1 MFRHKDMKIN
11 RVEDKQHI
19 ERCFKQTNSFKVPEG
34 YFERVVDDI
43 LVSLPRQEQQVVP
56 ARHARFYPLHTRWLV
71 AGCVLAALLS
81 VTLYFHHTTV
91 PSSSNQS
98 EPTSTYTGNYTSET
112 LEEAAFISLM
122 DDEDLY
128 SLFEDD

>member
-34 YFERVVDDI
+34 YFERVADDI

-56 ARHARFYPLHTRWLV
+56 ARHARFYSLHTRWLA

-91 PSSSNQS
+91 LPSSKQL
-98 EPTSTYTGNYTSET
+98 EPTSTYAGNYTSET

>member
-11 RVEDKQHI
+11 REEDKQHI
-19 ERCFKQTNSFKVPEG
+19 EHCFKQTNSFKVPEG
-34 YFERVVDDI
+34 YFEGVVDDI

-56 ARHARFYPLHTRWLV
+56 ARHARFYSLHTRWLV

-81 VTLYFHHTTV
+81 VTLYFHRTTV
-91 PSSSNQS
+91 PPPPKQS
-98 EPTSTYTGNYTSET
+98 EPTSTYTGIYTSET

>member
-11 RVEDKQHI
+11 WIEDKQHI

-34 YFERVVDDI
+34 YFERVADDI
-43 LVSLPRQEQQVVP
+43 LVSLPRQKQQVVP
-56 ARHARFYPLHTRWLV
+56 ARHAHFYSLHTRWLV

-91 PSSSNQS
+91 PPSSNQS

>member
-11 RVEDKQHI
+11 REEDKQHI

-34 YFERVVDDI
+34 YFERVADDI
-43 LVSLPRQEQQVVP
+43 LVSLPRQEQQVIP
-56 ARHARFYPLHTRWLV
+56 ARHARFYSLHTRWLV

-81 VTLYFHHTTV
+81 VTLSFHHTTV
-91 PSSSNQS
+91 PPSSKQL

>member
-11 RVEDKQHI
+11 KVEDKQHI

-43 LVSLPRQEQQVVP
+43 LVSLPHQEQQVVP
-56 ARHARFYPLHTRWLV
+56 ARHARFHPRYTRWLA
-71 AGCVLAALLS
+71 AGCVLAVLLS

-91 PSSSNQS
+91 PPSSKQS
-98 EPTSTYTGNYTSET
+98 EPTSTYTRNYTSET

>member
-11 RVEDKQHI
+11 REEDKQHI

-71 AGCVLAALLS
+71 AGCVLATLLS

-91 PSSSNQS
+91 PSSSKQS
-98 EPTSTYTGNYTSET
+98 ELTSTYTGIYTSET

>member
-11 RVEDKQHI
+11 KVEDKQHI

-43 LVSLPRQEQQVVP
+43 LVSLPRQEQQVMP
-56 ARHARFYPLHTRWLV
+56 ARHVRFYPLHTRWLV

-81 VTLYFHHTTV
+81 VTLYFHHPTV
-91 PSSSNQS
+91 LPSSKQL
-98 EPTSTYTGNYTSET
+98 EPTSTYTGIYTSQ
-112 LEEAAFISLM
+112 
-122 DDEDLY
+122 Y
-128 SLFEDD
+128 SVNNHIIV

>member
-11 RVEDKQHI
+11 REEDEQHI
-19 ERCFKQTNSFKVPEG
+19 ERCFKKTNSFKVPEG
-34 YFERVVDDI
+34 YFERVADDI
-43 LVSLPRQEQQVVP
+43 LVSLPRQEQQVLP
-56 ARHARFYPLHTRWLV
+56 ARHARFYSLHTRWLV

-81 VTLYFHHTTV
+81 VTLYFHHSTV
-91 PSSSNQS
+91 PPSSKPS

>member
-11 RVEDKQHI
+11 RVEDKQHT

-43 LVSLPRQEQQVVP
+43 LVSLPRQEQQVMP
-56 ARHARFYPLHTRWLV
+56 ARHARFYPLYTRWLV

-98 EPTSTYTGNYTSET
+98 EPTSTYTGIYTSET

>member
-1 MFRHKDMKIN
+1 MKIN

-19 ERCFKQTNSFKVPEG
+19 EHCFKQTNSFKVPEG
-34 YFERVVDDI
+34 YFERVADDI

-56 ARHARFYPLHTRWLV
+56 ARHVRFYSLHTRWLA

-98 EPTSTYTGNYTSET
+98 ELTSTYTGIYTSET
-112 LEEAAFISLM
+112 LEEAAFIGLM

>member
-11 RVEDKQHI
+11 REEDKQHI

-71 AGCVLAALLS
+71 AGCVSAALLS

-98 EPTSTYTGNYTSET
+98 EPTSTYTGIYTSET

>member
-1 MFRHKDMKIN
+1 MKIN

-19 ERCFKQTNSFKVPEG
+19 EHCFKQTNSFKVPEG
-34 YFERVVDDI
+34 YFVRVADDI

-56 ARHARFYPLHTRWLV
+56 ARHVRFYSLHTRWLA

-98 EPTSTYTGNYTSET
+98 KLTSTYTGIYTSET
-112 LEEAAFISLM
+112 LEEAAFIGLM

>member
-11 RVEDKQHI
+11 RIEDKQHI
-19 ERCFKQTNSFKVPEG
+19 EHCFKQTSSFKVPEG

-43 LVSLPRQEQQVVP
+43 LGSLPRQEQQVIP

-91 PSSSNQS
+91 LSSSKQS

-112 LEEAAFISLM
+112 LEDAAFISLM